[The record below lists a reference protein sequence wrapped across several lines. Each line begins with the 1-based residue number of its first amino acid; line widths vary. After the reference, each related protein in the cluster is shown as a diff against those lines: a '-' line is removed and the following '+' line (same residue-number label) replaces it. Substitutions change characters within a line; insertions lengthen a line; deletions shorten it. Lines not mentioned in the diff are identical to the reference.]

1 MSGTRVG
8 AHWIKQRVNEW
19 LEANHSAVDTLGK
32 AVKICCKCALEFHFS
47 FKHSLEEFWNI
58 LNLEISIANNITDTH
73 YPDLI
78 NVNVLA
84 VLRLKKIII
93 LLYISSLTAA
103 HSPPFLSTGYV
114 QVNEFLP
121 YPCFCG

>member
-58 LNLEISIANNITDTH
+58 LNLEISIANNITDAH

-84 VLRLKKIII
+84 VLRLKNNNNTIIHFKSYCSPFTSFPVHRI
-93 LLYISSLTAA
+93 CSS
-103 HSPPFLSTGYV
+103 
-114 QVNEFLP
+114 
-121 YPCFCG
+121 